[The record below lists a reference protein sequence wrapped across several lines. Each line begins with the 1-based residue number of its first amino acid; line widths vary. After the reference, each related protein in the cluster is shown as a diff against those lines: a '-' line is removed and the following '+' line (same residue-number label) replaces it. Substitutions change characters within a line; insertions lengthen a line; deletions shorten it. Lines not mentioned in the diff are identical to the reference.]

1 MQRGRGV
8 FVANPPQ
15 NAFLFFVMLQRCTS
29 SIPGSADSVKFY
41 IVFFFLSYRRS
52 CILVSVSQLFS
63 QVAILRLIYFCVRVC
78 FIPEHVKTISKTD
91 TNFNRLQNH
100 ENKTPERENYNSFVG
115 ETTSSHQTNKLPKRG
130 TRMSAQSFSQ
140 LVSDVPTKG
149 QAQCADLTPIVTYE
163 GNEETPARAAK
174 ATSTGYSHREV
185 KVIVHNKK
193 THSSTSSSSSTCSSV
208 RSFGQRR
215 HPVKH
220 HFDRSRDCSPLLTSH
235 QTDKRSSERSDFSSA
250 ENKAVGS
257 QQVSSTTCIDE
268 RNAECEETI
277 ELQIVNTVNNA
288 SDKTDGDPS
297 NAEANDDRITKQ
309 GGSLA
314 DMFDS

>member
-1 MQRGRGV
+1 M
-8 FVANPPQ
+8 
-15 NAFLFFVMLQRCTS
+15 
-29 SIPGSADSVKFY
+29 
-41 IVFFFLSYRRS
+41 
-52 CILVSVSQLFS
+52 
-63 QVAILRLIYFCVRVC
+63 LIYFCVRVC
-78 FIPEHVKTISKTD
+78 FIPEHVNLAISKTD

-100 ENKTPERENYNSFVG
+100 ENTTPERENYNSFVG
-115 ETTSSHQTNKLPKRG
+115 ETTSSHQKDKLPKRG
-130 TRMSAQSFSQ
+130 SRMSAQSFSQ

-149 QAQCADLTPIVTYE
+149 QAQCADLTPIVTYD
-163 GNEETPARAAK
+163 GNEETPAPTAK

-193 THSSTSSSSSTCSSV
+193 AHSSTSSSSSTCSSV

-235 QTDKRSSERSDFSSA
+235 QTEKRNSERSDFSPA

-257 QQVSSTTCIDE
+257 QHVSSTCIDE

-277 ELQIVNTVNNA
+277 ELQVVTTVNNA
-288 SDKTDGDPS
+288 SDTTDGDSS

>member
-1 MQRGRGV
+1 
-8 FVANPPQ
+8 
-15 NAFLFFVMLQRCTS
+15 
-29 SIPGSADSVKFY
+29 
-41 IVFFFLSYRRS
+41 
-52 CILVSVSQLFS
+52 
-63 QVAILRLIYFCVRVC
+63 
-78 FIPEHVKTISKTD
+78 
-91 TNFNRLQNH
+91 
-100 ENKTPERENYNSFVG
+100 
-115 ETTSSHQTNKLPKRG
+115 
-130 TRMSAQSFSQ
+130 MSAQSFSQ

-235 QTDKRSSERSDFSSA
+235 QTEKRNSERSDFSPA

-257 QQVSSTTCIDE
+257 QQVSSTCIDE

-277 ELQIVNTVNNA
+277 ELQVVTTVNNA
-288 SDKTDGDPS
+288 SDTTDGDSS

>member
-1 MQRGRGV
+1 MYHNCFRKL
-8 FVANPPQ
+8 
-15 NAFLFFVMLQRCTS
+15 LFYGQKSL
-29 SIPGSADSVKFY
+29 
-41 IVFFFLSYRRS
+41 
-52 CILVSVSQLFS
+52 
-63 QVAILRLIYFCVRVC
+63 LIYFCVLVC
-78 FIPEHVKTISKTD
+78 FIPEHVQTISKTD
-91 TNFNRLQNH
+91 TNFNRPQNH
-100 ENKTPERENYNSFVG
+100 ENTTPERENFNSFVG
-115 ETTSSHQTNKLPKRG
+115 ETTNSHQKNKLPGRG
-130 TRMSAQSFSQ
+130 RVMSPQSFSQ
-140 LVSDVPTKG
+140 VVSDVPTKV
-149 QAQCADLTPIVTYE
+149 QAQCADLTPIVTYN
-163 GNEETPARAAK
+163 GNEETPAPTAK

-235 QTDKRSSERSDFSSA
+235 QTEKRNSERSDFSPA

-257 QQVSSTTCIDE
+257 QHVSSTCIDE

-277 ELQIVNTVNNA
+277 ELQVVTTVNNA
-288 SDKTDGDPS
+288 SDTTDGDSS